1 MDREYHL
8 LLEVFLIYIY
18 LEFCNILL
26 VLFCFANRMYVC
38 FCQYETNLDHFHWIL
53 IGGLQTDSLQTLQ
66 SIILLYST
74 NIFIMFCLGVYSM
87 CNIVRTKSM
96 GQIAHRSVVNF
107 PSFVTCRGL

>member
-38 FCQYETNLDHFHWIL
+38 SCQYETYLDNFHWSFIGLTLFSFQKGL
-53 IGGLQTDSLQTLQ
+53 IF
-66 SIILLYST
+66 YE
-74 NIFIMFCLGVYSM
+74 NCPCFRY
-87 CNIVRTKSM
+87 
-96 GQIAHRSVVNF
+96 
-107 PSFVTCRGL
+107 